1 MVKVISRQSVEING
15 ARQGSQRKMSTN
27 AIIKYNGFLQ
37 SSVGYHRICIKV
49 TSSHWQPHLNSS
61 R

>member
-27 AIIKYNGFLQ
+27 ANVKYYRQVSYNP
-37 SSVGYHRICIKV
+37 V
-49 TSSHWQPHLNSS
+49 
-61 R
+61 